1 VRAVV
6 RVAAATVVAMC
17 FGAGAAGSAL
27 AASRVASPNGTPNST
42 CSSAAPCDLVTA
54 LTGAQ
59 SGDDISLSAGDYGSP
74 ATPIQGSIETSAANL
89 TVHGPSSGP
98 RPRIFLAAIPSVA
111 NGSAGLVFDGTST
124 TLRDIEVHNVSSG
137 VGAQAIFVAG
147 GSTIDHVVASTA
159 GEAEAPP
166 AAQSAAAII
175 ADGPTVVT
183 DTVAYATNNGGG
195 SFTTPGA
202 EGLFLE
208 ANGGSDVVRNST
220 IVSAAGS
227 LGFALEASGT
237 VGTTVATLQNTIVS
251 GGGNGLVVAEETGAT
266 MTVNA
271 DHDRISGETTAS
283 GTYNAGATVTAAAPV
298 FVNAAAGDYREA
310 PNSTATIDQGGP
322 EGPGDPAT
330 DLDGDLRTVGAAPD
344 IGADELPGAPSA
356 TATGTA
362 AVASDHVTVLG
373 SVTAAG
379 GASQTSL
386 QYGTTTAYGQQTPAI
401 AVGPTANQQSISFPI
416 SGLAPG
422 TTYHARITIVNQ
434 AGTVNSND
442 LTFTTAASPA
452 GGAGGSG
459 GSPGGS
465 GNGDNTKPPTIH
477 QTGHQITATISGS
490 TYAITLPLTISC
502 PTGESCVATTTLTV
516 PPKTKHRKPKHPT
529 KPTLIGAARITLAGG
544 HHVNPTLKLNH
555 TGAKLLR
562 HHHQLRTSFTLKAH
576 AGASVTNSKSGSILI
591 KIKPPAH
598 KHH

>member
-1 VRAVV
+1 V

-74 ATPIQGSIETSAANL
+74 GAIQGSIQTNAANL

-98 RPRIFLAAIPSVA
+98 RPRIFLAATPSVSD
-111 NGSAGLVFDGTST
+111 GPAGLVFAGTST
-124 TLRDIEVHNVSSG
+124 TLPDLEVHNVSTG
-137 VGAQAIFVAG
+137 VGAQAIFVAD

-159 GEAEAPP
+159 GEAEATPDV
-166 AAQSAAAII
+166 QVAAAII

-183 DTVAYATNNGGG
+183 DTVAYATNNGGV

-220 IVSAAGS
+220 VVSAAGS
-227 LGFALEASGT
+227 LGFALEATGT
-237 VGTTVATLQNTIVS
+237 TGTTVATLQNTIVS
-251 GGGNGLVVAEETGAT
+251 GGGNGLIVAEETGAT
-266 MTVNA
+266 
-271 DHDRISGETTAS
+271 I
-283 GTYNAGATVTAAAPV
+283 TVTAAAPV
-298 FVNAAAGDYREA
+298 FVNAAAGDYRQA

-322 EGPGDPAT
+322 EGAGDPAT
-330 DLDGDLRTVGAAPD
+330 DLDGDLRTVGVAPD

-356 TATGTA
+356 SATGTS

-373 SVTAAG
+373 SVTATG
-379 GASQTSL
+379 GASQALL
-386 QYGTTTAYGQQTPAI
+386 QYGTTTAYGQQTPVT

-442 LTFTTAASPA
+442 LAFTTAASPA

-477 QTGHQITATISGS
+477 QTGHQITATKSGS

-502 PTGESCVATTTLTV
+502 PTGESCVATVTLTV
-516 PPKTKHRKPKHPT
+516 LPKTKHRKPKHPT

-555 TGAKLLR
+555 AGAKLLR
-562 HHHQLRTSFTLKAH
+562 HHHQLKTSFTLKAH
-576 AGASVTNSKSGSILI
+576 AGASVTTSKSGTILI